1 LNSLRDVEAVGLRH
15 GDQFGE
21 GRPGPLDESAE
32 VARWLV
38 NRESRPPQ
46 RDDLCDVGV
55 ALTSASLVVGHGD
68 VACVSL
74 SVLIER
80 LSHRTDTIS

>member
-1 LNSLRDVEAVGLRH
+1 
-15 GDQFGE
+15 
-21 GRPGPLDESAE
+21 LDESAE

-38 NRESRPPQ
+38 NRESGPPQ
-46 RDDLCDVGV
+46 RDDLCGVTV
-55 ALTSASLVVGHGD
+55 ALTSPSPRVGHGD
-68 VACVSL
+68 ITCVSW